1 VGERRWRQW
10 WLASG
15 GSGGGRAG
23 ERWALS
29 GGCVSKRWVHGEMA
43 MGWSAGERAH
53 YRVWLD
59 LRRLK
64 HDVRRLKL
72 IYEGRSWAVVHNV
85 NLRGRRLGC
94 HTLRLIYD
102 GEFGPS

>member
-1 VGERRWRQW
+1 VSSGWEGRQW
-10 WLASG
+10 RAGEGWASG
-15 GSGGGRAG
+15 GGGNGGWLAVAVVAG
-23 ERWALS
+23 GRWALS

-53 YRVWLD
+53 FRVWLD

-85 NLRGRRLGC
+85 NL
-94 HTLRLIYD
+94 
-102 GEFGPS
+102 